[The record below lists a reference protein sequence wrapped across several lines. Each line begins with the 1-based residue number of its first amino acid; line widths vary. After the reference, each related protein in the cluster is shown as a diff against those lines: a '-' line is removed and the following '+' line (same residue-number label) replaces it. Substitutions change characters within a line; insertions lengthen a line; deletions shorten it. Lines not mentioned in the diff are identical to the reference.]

1 MKGRSLVRSG
11 HKTDGAKEFRSV
23 LSQYP
28 RSDSTP
34 KACTEL
40 KALGYTCGIASAAS
54 KKKKG

>member
-1 MKGRSLVRSG
+1 MNR
-11 HKTDGAKEFRSV
+11 KTDSAKEFRSV

-28 RSDSTP
+28 RSDSAI

-40 KALGYTCGIASAAS
+40 KSLGLSCAVSTAAS